1 MEQDT
6 QKPKEGLFA
15 GQTESNANPGAEAP
29 KKNEVAAIEK
39 NISDSVLKR
48 VEAFQ
53 AEGSLKLPAD
63 YSPENA
69 LKSAFLYLDQAKDK
83 NNNPVL
89 SVCTKNSVA
98 TALLD
103 MVVQGL
109 SVSRKQCYFIPYGD
123 NLTLQRSYFGTVA
136 LARRVGGIIGE
147 PVANVI
153 YKGDEFAYE
162 VNTDTGRKHL
172 VKHVQTLDNIGS
184 DIVGAYCILNLPDGQ
199 QHLEIMSMAQIRAS
213 WAQGATKGNSPAHR
227 NFEDQMVLKT
237 VISRACK
244 MFINSSS
251 DGYLYEGTRDESDSD
266 PAKEQRDAARK
277 AADGDNVEDV
287 SFEEVAPDKQPEKK
301 PESKTGAKSNTDK
314 QSGPGF

>member
-1 MEQDT
+1 MEPDNKQ
-6 QKPKEGLFA
+6 EGLFN
-15 GQTESNANPGAEAP
+15 GPQPQDTANTTAETP
-29 KKNEVAAIEK
+29 KKTEIAVIEK

-48 VEAFQ
+48 IEAFQ

-109 SVSRKQCYFIPYGD
+109 SVSKKQCYFIAYGD
-123 NLTLQRSYFGTVA
+123 NLTLSRSYFGTVA
-136 LARRVGGIIGE
+136 LARRVGGIVGE

-153 YKGDEFAYE
+153 YKGDEFAFE
-162 VNTDTGRKHL
+162 IDAKTGRKHL
-172 VKHVQTLDNIGS
+172 VKHVPKLENIGTE
-184 DIVGAYCILNLPDGQ
+184 IVGAYCILNLPGGE
-199 QHLEIMSMAQIRAS
+199 QHLEIMSMNQIRAS
-213 WAQGATKGNSPAHR
+213 WAQGATKGSSPAHR
-227 NFEDQMVLKT
+227 NFEDQMALKT
-237 VISRACK
+237 VIGRACK

-251 DGYLYEGTRDESDSD
+251 DGYLYEHTKDESDSD

-277 AADGDNVEDV
+277 TQGGDVEEI
-287 SFEEVAPDKQPEKK
+287 SFEEVRTGDPQPAPAQKKSEGKTEKGTK
-301 PESKTGAKSNTDK
+301 
-314 QSGPGF
+314 GPDW

>member
-1 MEQDT
+1 MEPDNKQ
-6 QKPKEGLFA
+6 EGLFNGPQPQDTA
-15 GQTESNANPGAEAP
+15 KATAEAP
-29 KKNEVAAIEK
+29 KKTEVAVIEK
-39 NISDSVLKR
+39 NISDGVLKR

-89 SVCTKNSVA
+89 SVCTKASVA

-109 SVSRKQCYFIPYGD
+109 SVSKKQCYFIAYGD
-123 NLTLQRSYFGTVA
+123 NLTLSRSYFGTVA
-136 LARRVGGIIGE
+136 LARRVGGIVGE

-153 YKGDEFAYE
+153 YKGDEFAFE
-162 VNTDTGRKHL
+162 IDAKTGRKHL
-172 VKHVQTLDNIGS
+172 VKHIPKLENIGTE
-184 DIVGAYCILNLPDGQ
+184 IVGAYCILNLPDGQ
-199 QHLEIMSMAQIRAS
+199 QHLEIMSMNQIRAS

-227 NFEDQMVLKT
+227 NFEDQMALKT
-237 VISRACK
+237 VIGRACK

-251 DGYLYEGTRDESDSD
+251 DGYLYEHTKDESDSD

-277 AADGDNVEDV
+277 TQGEKVEDV
-287 SFEEVAPDKQPEKK
+287 SFEEVQGEAAGQPEKK
-301 PESKTGAKSNTDK
+301 AEVKAEKATK
-314 QSGPGF
+314 GPAW